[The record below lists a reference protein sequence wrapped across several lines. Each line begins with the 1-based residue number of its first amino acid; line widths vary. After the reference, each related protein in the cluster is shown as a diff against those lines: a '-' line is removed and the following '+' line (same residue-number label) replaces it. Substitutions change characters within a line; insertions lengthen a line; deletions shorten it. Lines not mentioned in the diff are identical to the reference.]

1 METPRALTSQCLKT
15 LGSGFAT
22 GSRFCLHETQVVQWG
37 LQYPQWHD
45 PQMATIGTDSPAMFT
60 TMAGLPR

>member
-1 METPRALTSQCLKT
+1 MAPALTLTNQCLKT
-15 LGSGFAT
+15 LGSGLAT
-22 GSRFCLHETQVVQWG
+22 GSRFTLQEAQVVQWG

-45 PQMATIGTDSPAMFT
+45 PHIATIGTVSPAMFT